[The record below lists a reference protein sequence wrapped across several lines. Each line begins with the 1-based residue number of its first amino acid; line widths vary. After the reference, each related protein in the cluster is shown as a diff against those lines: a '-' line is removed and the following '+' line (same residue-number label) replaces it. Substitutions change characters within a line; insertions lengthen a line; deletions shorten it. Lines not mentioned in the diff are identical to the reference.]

1 MAGIKTHE
9 DLMAWQ
15 LSEELKDRVFEFT
28 ARPWVARH
36 RDFCDDIR
44 RSARSAP
51 ANLSEGFYRF
61 RPRDNAK
68 FVRYALGSLGESKN
82 HLRHARKENDIT
94 EDEFQEMWR
103 FATRAIGAAT
113 KWHQYLRSCPPDGPE
128 PKPQSHEPRTP

>member
-9 DLMAWQ
+9 DLIAWQ
-15 LSEELKDRVFEFT
+15 LSEELKDRVFAFT
-28 ARPWVARH
+28 ARSGVARH

-61 RPRDNAK
+61 RPRENAT

-82 HLRHARKENDIT
+82 HLRHALKENYVT
-94 EDEFQEMWR
+94 QQEFDEMWR
-103 FATRAIGAAT
+103 FAKRAIGAAT
-113 KWHQYLRSCPPDGPE
+113 RLHKYLKSCPPDGPKSNPNPKRE
-128 PKPQSHEPRTP
+128 P

>member
-1 MAGIKTHE
+1 MPAFFMPGIKSHE
-9 DLMAWQ
+9 DLIAWQ
-15 LSEELKDRVFEFT
+15 LSEKLKDLVFAFT
-28 ARPWVARH
+28 ARSGVARH

-82 HLRHARKENDIT
+82 HLRHARKEGYIVDG
-94 EDEFQEMWR
+94 EFDEMWR
-103 FATRAIGAAT
+103 FAKRAIGAAT
-113 KWHQYLRSCPPDGPE
+113 KWHQYLMSCPPDGPQ
-128 PKPQSHEPRTP
+128 PKP

>member
-9 DLMAWQ
+9 DLIAWQ
-15 LSEELKDRVFEFT
+15 LSEELKDRVVAFT
-28 ARPWVARH
+28 ARSAVARH

-82 HLRHARKENDIT
+82 HLRHAFKQSYITDI
-94 EDEFQEMWR
+94 EFEEMWR
-103 FATRAIGAAT
+103 FAKRAIGAAT
-113 KWHQYLRSCPPDGPE
+113 RYDQYLMSCPPDGPE
-128 PKPQSHEPRTP
+128 PRT

>member
-1 MAGIKTHE
+1 MAGIKTVQ
-9 DLMAWQ
+9 DLIAWQ
-15 LSEELKDRVFEFT
+15 LSEELKDRVFAFT
-28 ARPWVARH
+28 ARSAVARH

-82 HLRHARKENDIT
+82 HLRHALKEHYIT
-94 EDEFQEMWR
+94 QDEFNEMWR
-103 FATRAIGAAT
+103 SAKRAIGAAT
-113 KWHQYLRSCPPDGPE
+113 KYHQYLMSCPPTGPE
-128 PKPQSHEPRTP
+128 PPPETENP